1 MHILYGVFLYG
12 VFRQMGR
19 EAVGY
24 NGKFII

>member
-1 MHILYGVFLYG
+1 MHILYG

-19 EAVGY
+19 EDVGY

>member
-1 MHILYGVFLYG
+1 MHILYG